1 MLDDPDRGL
10 RFPSTLRLLPLVWH
24 DGAPMSF
31 FDRERALK
39 GEGEFPADAF
49 DRAVD
54 AAAPQAVVDLADSV
68 AEARTALRGLLDAM
82 NLKLGGFAPSLSKVR
97 DTLEAVAQA
106 TEWMRR
112 RRGPAAGSTARSTG
126 TTAAGGSDPTAAGA
140 STGFT
145 PSTAPASRDEVYRA
159 LRHAAD
165 VLEKLEPHSPVP
177 FLVRRAVDLGAMPFP
192 VMIKQ
197 LVRDA
202 AVLEGL
208 FREIGV
214 PETGS

>member
-1 MLDDPDRGL
+1 
-10 RFPSTLRLLPLVWH
+10 
-24 DGAPMSF
+24 
-31 FDRERALK
+31 
-39 GEGEFPADAF
+39 
-49 DRAVD
+49 
-54 AAAPQAVVDLADSV
+54 
-68 AEARTALRGLLDAM
+68 
-82 NLKLGGFAPSLSKVR
+82 
-97 DTLEAVAQA
+97 
-106 TEWMRR
+106 
-112 RRGPAAGSTARSTG
+112 STG